1 MPRFVIGLEHDGHRL
16 RNEIMG
22 YIQESRQPNDQE
34 HLEAIYAEIIS
45 QIVHAFHEDF
55 QTYMLNIMSVPNFM
69 TINFTEDE
77 VDFNLIRRFG
87 DQVRSFA
94 VRVWN
99 AFYPK
104 LFETRST
111 NRDHAFIFVMESVT
125 ADYLVL
131 NAYPSEQGVPT
142 NNHRGVYD
150 NPAF

>member
-16 RNEIMG
+16 RNDIVG

-34 HLEAIYAEIIS
+34 HLEAIYTEIIS
-45 QIVHAFHEDF
+45 QIVHAFDEDF

-69 TINFTEDE
+69 TINYTDNE

-94 VRVWN
+94 VRAWN

-104 LFETRST
+104 LFESYPHTRD
-111 NRDHAFIFVMESVT
+111 RAFVFVMESVT
-125 ADYLVL
+125 SDYLVL
-131 NAYPSEQGVPT
+131 SAYPSEGGTPT
-142 NNHRGVYD
+142 NNHRGVHD